1 LLKEKISNLLHL
13 FYADGDFD
21 LEELDI
27 PMNAVATALKDFVS
41 KRLPPLFGPAVMDEL
56 AGNFAGRNDRSLRLY
71 ALKELIQQLPPNNF
85 AVLKFIFQHFVK

>member
-1 LLKEKISNLLHL
+1 
-13 FYADGDFD
+13 
-21 LEELDI
+21 
-27 PMNAVATALKDFVS
+27 
-41 KRLPPLFGPAVMDEL
+41 MDEL